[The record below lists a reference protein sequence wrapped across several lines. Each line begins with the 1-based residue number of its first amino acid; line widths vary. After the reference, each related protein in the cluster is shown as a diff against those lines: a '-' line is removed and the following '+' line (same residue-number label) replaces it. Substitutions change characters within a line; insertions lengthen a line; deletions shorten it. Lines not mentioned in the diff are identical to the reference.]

1 MTTIHVVL
9 SKFQNTGK
17 QKWFW
22 NRPEADSF
30 FYDEQEANGKTHHIK
45 VYALDIED
53 VINDAISDLIN
64 AGEGR
69 LEREHKPDEPELPEY
84 TTLRYDTQNHEILY
98 IERTFGGEFWA
109 YTVEKRHNNSWKV
122 KEQMSGEMIG
132 RIYQDDATALLPSY
146 SVELRADTDPVGYAP
161 SLQEAVE
168 KLIGTVSGDFG
179 DVK

>member
-30 FYDEQEANGKTHHIK
+30 FYDEQEANGKTHHIE
-45 VYALDIED
+45 VYALDID
-53 VINDAISDLIN
+53 DLINGAISDLIN

-69 LEREHKPDEPELPEY
+69 LEREHKPDEPEKPEY

-98 IERTFGGEFWA
+98 IERTFGGEFWP
-109 YTVEKRHNNSWKV
+109 YTVEKRSKTSWTV
-122 KEQMSGEMIG
+122 LEDGQRIG
-132 RIYQDDATALLPSY
+132 RVYQDDPTALLPSY
-146 SVELRADTDPVGYAP
+146 SVEIRADRDPVGYGT

-179 DVK
+179 DVE